1 MTPDVQATVMQNFV
15 SALKISA
22 LGMGGIFLFM
32 AILYGLIYLL
42 EQLFKERE
50 TA

>member
-1 MTPDVQATVMQNFV
+1 MTPDAQTMVMQNFV

-42 EQLFKERE
+42 EHI
-50 TA
+50 

>member
-1 MTPDVQATVMQNFV
+1 
-15 SALKISA
+15 
-22 LGMGGIFLFM
+22 MGGIFLFM